1 MAMRP
6 PKSPSSQPVSKKK
19 ACARGDRKM
28 AGIFVFSDENA
39 VARQLLTAGLEL
51 KAAMQLPL
59 GVITTNADEAD
70 TFIHLG
76 AEKVFVLKAPGAW
89 PEGLAK
95 VVADIAGRE
104 QASVLLVGGTLR
116 GKDIAAKVA
125 SLLKAGLVSD
135 AQKLKIANG
144 ALQTTRLLY
153 AGLALCEDTIAIPAV
168 VTVPPHTFAE
178 PAPSAGRQGVVQTVE
193 AAPDTRVAISNV
205 HSIKSEGVDITTA
218 SKLVSVGRGF
228 AHKEDLHLAEELAK
242 AIGAEISCT
251 RGVAEDYHWLPIE
264 RYIGISGQKVKPELY
279 LAVGIS
285 GQVQHVVGIRESKF
299 IAAVNS
305 DERAPIFEASDYG
318 IVGDMYE
325 VLPLLTKALK
335 H

>member
-1 MAMRP
+1 MATLP
-6 PKSPSSQPVSKKK
+6 LKSPSWRTVSKKK
-19 ACARGDRKM
+19 ACAKGDRKM
-28 AGIFVFSDENA
+28 AGIFVFSEEDA

-59 GVITTNADEAD
+59 CVITTNAGEAD

-76 AEKVFVLKAPGAW
+76 AEKVFVLKAPEAW

-95 VVADIAGRE
+95 VVADLARSE

-135 AQKLKIANG
+135 AQKLKFANG
-144 ALQTTRLLY
+144 VLQTTRLLY
-153 AGLALCEDTIAIPAV
+153 AGLALCEDTVAIPAV
-168 VTVPPHTFAE
+168 VTVPPRTFTE
-178 PAPSAGRQGVVQTVE
+178 PVPSADRQGAVQSVE
-193 AAPDTRVAISNV
+193 AVPDTRVAISNV
-205 HSIKSEGVDITTA
+205 CPIESEGVDITAA

-264 RYIGISGQKVKPELY
+264 RYIGISGQKVKPDLY
-279 LAVGIS
+279 LAAGIS
-285 GQVQHVVGIRESKF
+285 GQVQHVVGIR
-299 IAAVNS
+299 
-305 DERAPIFEASDYG
+305 D
-318 IVGDMYE
+318 
-325 VLPLLTKALK
+325 
-335 H
+335 

>member
-1 MAMRP
+1 
-6 PKSPSSQPVSKKK
+6 
-19 ACARGDRKM
+19 M
-28 AGIFVFSDENA
+28 AGIFVFSEENA

-59 GVITTNADEAD
+59 SVITTDAGEAD
-70 TFIHLG
+70 AFIHLG

-95 VVADIAGRE
+95 VVADVAGRE

-116 GKDIAAKVA
+116 GKDIAGKVA
-125 SLLKAGLVSD
+125 ALLKAGLVSD
-135 AQKLKIANG
+135 AQKLKFANG
-144 ALQTTRLLY
+144 SLETTRLLY
-153 AGLALCEDTIAIPAV
+153 AGLALCEDTVALPAV

-178 PAPSAGRQGVVQTVE
+178 PAPSAARQGVVQAVE
-193 AAPDTRVAISNV
+193 AAPDTRVTISNV
-205 HSIKSEGVDITTA
+205 HPIKSEGVDITTA
-218 SKLVSVGRGF
+218 SKLVSVGRAF
-228 AHKEDLHLAEELAK
+228 LRKEDLGLAGDLAK

-264 RYIGISGQKVKPELY
+264 RYIGISGQKVKPDLY

-285 GQVQHVVGIRESKF
+285 GQVQHIVGIRESKF